1 MFSCVSPTPWTTP
14 PLLVAHSKEALE
26 LLDLDQEVTETKEFL
41 DWVAGNKVLQ
51 GSVPMAHRCVICHR
65 SNFEIIH
72 SDSLI
77 LDMEAISL
85 VTGLT
90 SLVTEELTCWGNI
103 LVIKGRGGRYSS
115 RGAGERLTPGLLT
128 AELFSDLLSGDTLC

>member
-1 MFSCVSPTPWTTP
+1 MQVPGAVFSCVSPTPWTTP

-72 SDSLI
+72 FDSSFQI
-77 LDMEAISL
+77 WRPS
-85 VTGLT
+85 V
-90 SLVTEELTCWGNI
+90 W
-103 LVIKGRGGRYSS
+103 
-115 RGAGERLTPGLLT
+115 LL
-128 AELFSDLLSGDTLC
+128 G